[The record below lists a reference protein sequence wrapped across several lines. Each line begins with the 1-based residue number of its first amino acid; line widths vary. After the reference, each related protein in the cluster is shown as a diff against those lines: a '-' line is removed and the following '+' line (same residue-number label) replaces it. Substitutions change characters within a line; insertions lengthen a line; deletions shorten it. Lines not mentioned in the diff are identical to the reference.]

1 MAGHSHWNNIQ
12 HKKGAAD
19 ARRARVWSKLSAAII
34 IAARSGGGDPTMNL
48 KLRYA
53 IDKAR
58 SVSMPKDNIERAIK
72 RGTGEIEGAALE
84 EVTYEGLGP
93 GGVAILVEALTDN
106 RNRTNGEVRLRF
118 EKAGGKM
125 GSVAYLFDRKGFF
138 AIPAEGVDEDALM
151 ACALD
156 AGAEDLKRVG
166 IQFEITCEVP
176 SFTAVLEA
184 LRTAGY
190 NPTTAELT
198 QLGKTQIDCDLETT
212 QRILRLIDALDEYE
226 DVQNVY
232 SNLNLNEEILA
243 ALARE

>member
-12 HKKGAAD
+12 HTKGAAD
-19 ARRARVWSKLSAAII
+19 SKRARVWSKLSAAII
-34 IAARSGGGDPTMNL
+34 IAARTGGGDPVMNL

-58 SVSMPKDNIERAIK
+58 AVSMPKVNIERAIK
-72 RGTGEIEGAALE
+72 RGTNALE

-106 RNRTNGEVRLRF
+106 RARTNGEVRLRF

-125 GSVAYLFDRKGFF
+125 GSVAYLFDRKGFI
-138 AIPAEGVDEDALM
+138 AISTDGADEEALM
-151 ACALD
+151 TTALE

-166 IQFEITCEVP
+166 NQFEITCDVP
-176 SFTAVLEA
+176 GFTAVLDA
-184 LRTAGY
+184 LRAAGY
-190 NPTTAELT
+190 TPTTSELT
-198 QLGKTQIDCDLETT
+198 QIGKTQVDCDLETT
-212 QRILRLIDALDEYE
+212 QRVLRLIDALDEYE

-232 SNLNLNEEILA
+232 SNLNLGEELLA
-243 ALARE
+243 ELAKS